1 MPEPTDALD
10 FLAAKRKTSPPA
22 VCAVFGDEPFLKRL
36 VLAELRQRVLGD
48 GAGSAGVGKGGGAG
62 ADAEFSLTTFSG
74 RTVELRKV
82 LDELDTV
89 ALFGGSRRLVIV
101 EEADD
106 FVSRNRGALENYV
119 ARGRFTGTLVLEV
132 GTWPK
137 TTRLYKA
144 LAASGLQIDCKSPT
158 PARLQKWLVG
168 WAAERHGATLQP
180 AAAEELIEIVG
191 PEVGLL
197 DSELAKLAAY
207 AGTEPITPAMVHDLV
222 GAWRTKTTW
231 EMLDAATEGNAAEAL
246 RQLDR
251 LLGSGEHPVAVLG
264 PIGYTL
270 RRFAAATRLV
280 EQAMAAGRRTTLRD
294 ALLEA
299 GIKPF
304 VAQKAEAQVRQ
315 LGRARAGQLY
325 RWLLETD
332 LDLKGASRLEP
343 RTVMERLIVRMA
355 KSA

>member
-10 FLAAKRKTSPPA
+10 FLAAKRKTAPPP
-22 VCAVFGDEPFLKRL
+22 VCVVFGDEPFLKRL
-36 VLAELRQRVLGD
+36 VLAELRQRVLGAD
-48 GAGSAGVGKGGGAG
+48 GDGS

-106 FVSRNRGALENYV
+106 FVSRNRPALENYV
-119 ARGRFTGTLVLEV
+119 ARAKFTGTLVLEV

-144 LAASGLQIDCKSPT
+144 VAQSGLPIDCKSP
-158 PARLQKWLVG
+158 AASRLQKWLIG
-168 WAAERHGATLQP
+168 WASQRHGAALQT

-191 PEVGLL
+191 PQVGLL

-207 AGTEPITPAMVHDLV
+207 AGAEPITPDMVHDLV

-231 EMLDAATEGNAAEAL
+231 EMLDAAAGGDAAEAL

-280 EQAMAAGRRTTLRD
+280 EQAIVHSRRTTLRD

-304 VAQKAEAQVRQ
+304 AAQKAESQVRQ
-315 LGRARAGQLY
+315 LGRARAGQLH

-355 KSA
+355 KGASG

>member
-1 MPEPTDALD
+1 MSEPNDALE
-10 FLAAKRKTSPPA
+10 FLATKRKASPPG
-22 VCAVFGDEPFLKRL
+22 VCVAFGDEPFLKRL
-36 VLAELRQRVLGD
+36 VLAELRRRVLGD
-48 GAGSAGVGKGGGAG
+48 DGKS

-74 RTVELRKV
+74 RTAELRKV

-119 ARGRFTGTLVLEV
+119 ARGKFTGTLVLEV

-144 LAASGLQIDCKSPT
+144 LAESGLQIDCKSP
-158 PARLQKWLVG
+158 ASSRLQKWLVG
-168 WAAERHGATLQP
+168 WATQRHAATLQA

-191 PEVGLL
+191 PQLGLL

-207 AGTEPITPAMVHDLV
+207 AGAEPITAAMVHDLV

-231 EMLDAATEGNAAEAL
+231 EMLDAAAEGNAAEAL

-280 EQAMAAGRRTTLRD
+280 EQAMAAGRRTTLRE
-294 ALLEA
+294 ALLDA

-304 VAQKAEAQVRQ
+304 VAQKAEGQVRQ

-325 RWLLETD
+325 RWLLDTD
-332 LDLKGASRLEP
+332 LELKGASRLEP
-343 RTVMERLIVRMA
+343 RTVLERLIVRMA
-355 KSA
+355 KAMPAGASVG